1 MKMKELNN
9 AIPYKDG
16 EMSIQASEF
25 HYCYPKNDKGPYTQ
39 VEVAVFDKD
48 GERTKE
54 DALKDY
60 ADDKDSNEPVYG
72 YVPYGTIIDLLKK
85 DGYTDENIYG
95 IFRRL

>member
-1 MKMKELNN
+1 MKELNN

-72 YVPYGTIIDLLKK
+72 YVPYGTVIDLLKK

>member
-1 MKMKELNN
+1 
-9 AIPYKDG
+9 
-16 EMSIQASEF
+16 
-25 HYCYPKNDKGPYTQ
+25 
-39 VEVAVFDKD
+39 VAVFDKD